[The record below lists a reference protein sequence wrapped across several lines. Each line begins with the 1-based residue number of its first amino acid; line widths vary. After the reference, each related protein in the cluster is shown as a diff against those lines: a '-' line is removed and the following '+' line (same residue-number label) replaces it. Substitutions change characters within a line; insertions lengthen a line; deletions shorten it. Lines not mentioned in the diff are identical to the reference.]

1 MFPAL
6 IVLIRSCFRLK
17 TERCVDVSL
26 YPPSELITAKYCKG
40 PKLPSV
46 LRDHAIILISL
57 SVNNPPKVDKATAR
71 PVCKAK

>member
-1 MFPAL
+1 M
-6 IVLIRSCFRLK
+6 
-17 TERCVDVSL
+17 DVSL
-26 YPPSELITAKYCKG
+26 YPPSELITAKYRKG